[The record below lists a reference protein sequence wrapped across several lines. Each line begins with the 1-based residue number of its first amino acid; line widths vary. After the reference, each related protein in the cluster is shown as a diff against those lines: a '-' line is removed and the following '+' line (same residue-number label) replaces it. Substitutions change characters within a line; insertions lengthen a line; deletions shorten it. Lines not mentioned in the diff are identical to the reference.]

1 MLEHVT
7 KLVFMIYAKDKVG
20 ATVKVIIIGCTHAGT
35 SVAQQILKTHPA
47 TEVTIYERH
56 DNISF
61 LSCGI
66 SLYLGGTV
74 KSLNEMFY
82 ATPQDLT
89 RLGAQVYTQHDVYQ
103 LDVSKKQLLVEDLTT
118 GKKFMDQYDKL
129 VVTTGSVPVIP
140 PIQGVGLPNVLICK
154 DYADATKI
162 AATARVKKHIAI
174 IGGGYIGVE
183 LAESYSNTKHQV
195 TLINGLH
202 PLLSH
207 YVDADFSAQIATD
220 LAAHGVELKLNETA
234 LKFDS
239 DDQQVYIQTDRAE
252 HQADLAV
259 ICVGFRPQTDLVSG
273 QIELNPDGSIHVDPY
288 MRTSDP
294 AVYAAGDAVAV
305 HYNPTQSD
313 AYTPLATN
321 AVRQG
326 LLVGMNIFQPTLADI
341 GTQATSALHLY
352 GKTLASTGL
361 TLARAKKH
369 GFAAAV
375 AKLTD
380 NYRPEFMPST
390 TPIDMRLVYDRNTHK
405 ILGGQLYSAYDVAQS
420 ANLLSVC
427 IQNKNTIE
435 QLAFVDMLFSPYYD
449 RPINYL
455 NQLALTAMAQE
466 STVKP

>member
-1 MLEHVT
+1 M
-7 KLVFMIYAKDKVG
+7 
-20 ATVKVIIIGCTHAGT
+20 KVIIIGCTHAGT
-35 SVAQQILKTHPA
+35 SVAQQILQTHPQ
-47 TEVTIYERH
+47 TQVTIYERH

-74 KSLNEMFY
+74 KSLEDMFY
-82 ATPQDLT
+82 ATPADLT
-89 RLGAQVYTQHDVYQ
+89 KLGAQVHTQHDVYKI
-103 LDVSKKQLLVEDLTT
+103 DMAHKQVLVEDLNT
-118 GKKFMDQYDKL
+118 GRKFMDHYDKL
-129 VVTTGSVPVIP
+129 VLATGSVPVIP
-140 PIQGVGLPNVLICK
+140 PIQGVSLPNILICK
-154 DYADATKI
+154 DYADATQI
-162 AATARVKKHIAI
+162 AATAKNKRHIAI

-183 LAESYSNTKHQV
+183 LAESYSNTAHQV
-195 TLINGLH
+195 TLINGVH
-202 PLLSH
+202 SLLSH
-207 YVDADFSAQIATD
+207 YVDTD
-220 LAAHGVELKLNETA
+220 LAAEVAADLTAHGVKLKLSETA

-239 DDQQVYIQTDRAE
+239 DAEHVYIQTDKAE

-259 ICVGFRPQTDLVSG
+259 ICVGFRPQTDLVVG
-273 QIELNPDGSIHVDPY
+273 QIDLNKDGSIRVNRY

-305 HYNPTQSD
+305 HYNPTQTD
-313 AYTPLATN
+313 AYAPLATN

-326 LLVGMNIFQPTLADI
+326 MLVGMNIFKETLADI

-361 TLARAKKH
+361 TLARAQQH
-369 GFAAAV
+369 GFDAAV

-380 NYRPEFMPST
+380 NYRPEFMPTT
-390 TPIDMRLVYDRNTHK
+390 TPIAMRLVYDRKTHQ
-405 ILGGQLYSAYDVAQS
+405 ILGGQLYSDYDIAQS

-449 RPINYL
+449 RPFNYL
-455 NQLALTAMAQE
+455 NQLGLAAMAQE
-466 STVKP
+466 TTAKP

>member
-1 MLEHVT
+1 M
-7 KLVFMIYAKDKVG
+7 KV
-20 ATVKVIIIGCTHAGT
+20 VIIGCTHAGT
-35 SVAQQILKTHPA
+35 SAAQQILKTHPA

-74 KSLNEMFY
+74 KSLDDMFY
-82 ATPQDLT
+82 ATPQDLAQ
-89 RLGAQVYTQHDVYQ
+89 LGAHIYTQHDVYQ
-103 LDVSKKQLLVEDLTT
+103 LDVGKKQLLVENLIT
-118 GKKFMDQYDKL
+118 GRKFVDHYDKL
-129 VVTTGSVPVIP
+129 VLATGSVPVIP
-140 PIQGVGLPNVLICK
+140 PLQGVSLPNVLICK
-154 DYADATKI
+154 DYADATRI
-162 AATARVKKHIAI
+162 AASAQVKKHIAI

-183 LAESYSNTKHQV
+183 LAESYSNTAHQV

-207 YVDADFSAQIATD
+207 YVDTDFAAQIATD

-239 DDQQVYIQTDRAE
+239 DTQHVYIQTNKAE
-252 HQADLAV
+252 YQADLAV
-259 ICVGFRPQTDLVSG
+259 VCVGFRPQTDLVAG
-273 QIELNPDGSIHVDPY
+273 QLTLNQDGSLHVDRY

-294 AVYAAGDAVAV
+294 AVFAAGDAVAV

-326 LLVGMNIFQPTLADI
+326 LLVGMNIFRSTLADI

-361 TLARAKKH
+361 TLARAQKH
-369 GFAAAV
+369 GFDAAV

-380 NYRPEFMPST
+380 NYRPEFMPTT
-390 TPIDMRLVYDRNTHK
+390 TPIDMRLVYDRATHR
-405 ILGGQLYSAYDVAQS
+405 ILGGQLYSQYDIAQS

-449 RPINYL
+449 RPLNYL
-455 NQLALTAMAQE
+455 NQLALTAVEQE
-466 STVKP
+466 ATAKP